1 MHIPWTPALS
11 VGIEEIDN
19 QHKELLQRVFV
30 FFETLRAG
38 NGPGE
43 IPALF
48 GFLERYVRTHF
59 SLEEQYMTK
68 FYAEDGGY
76 AEEKVHRAEHRAF
89 VRDFSAFKEE
99 ILENGTSPL
108 LVAEFQKW
116 IANWLVGH
124 IGKTD
129 RALGRYLSAALP
141 PLKRR

>member
-1 MHIPWTPALS
+1 MHVTWTPALS

-19 QHKELLQRVFV
+19 QHKELLHRVGV
-30 FFETLRAG
+30 FFEKLRAG
-38 NGPGE
+38 GGPGE
-43 IPALF
+43 IPGLF
-48 GFLERYVRTHF
+48 GFLERYVQTHF

-68 FYAEDGGY
+68 FYTEDGGY
-76 AEEKVHRAEHRAF
+76 AEERVHRAEHRAF
-89 VRDFSAFKEE
+89 ARDFAAFREE
-99 ILENGTSPL
+99 ILDNGPSPL
-108 LVAEFQKW
+108 LVAEFQRW

>member
-1 MHIPWTPALS
+1 VHIPWTPALS

-48 GFLERYVRTHF
+48 GFL
-59 SLEEQYMTK
+59 YMTK
-68 FYAEDGGY
+68 FYAEGGY
-76 AEEKVHRAEHRAF
+76 AEEQAHKAEHRAF
-89 VRDFSAFKEE
+89 ARDFAAFKEE
-99 ILENGTSPL
+99 ILENGPSPL
-108 LVAEFQKW
+108 LVAEFQRW

-124 IGKTD
+124 IAKTD
-129 RALGRYLSAALP
+129 RGLGRYLSSALP
-141 PLKRR
+141 FLRRR